1 MTTRHALAL
10 ALVLAA
16 TPAAAAPTET
26 QVQTLSAARA
36 EYLAARRAMD
46 RQDWDGAIACL
57 RNAERLDPGSADV
70 QNLLGYAHRQ
80 KGDVDASFRYYE
92 RALQLNPYH
101 LGAHEYIG
109 RSYLASGKPEKAAEH
124 MAKLEEYCMATCPE
138 RDSLRRAITEGT
150 PWKPGARGGRAA
162 Y

>member
-1 MTTRHALAL
+1 MKTRLAL
-10 ALVLAA
+10 AITLALAVL
-16 TPAAAAPTET
+16 PAAAAPTET

-46 RQDWDGAIACL
+46 RQAWDEAIACL

-80 KGDVDASFRYYE
+80 KGDIDASFRYYE
-92 RALQLNPYH
+92 RALKLNPYH

-109 RSYLASGKPEKAAEH
+109 RSYLASGNPEKAAEH
-124 MAKLEEYCMATCPE
+124 MAKLEEYCMPVCPE

-150 PWKPGARGGRAA
+150 PWKTGRGGRAA